1 MNKTIILSAI
11 TSLII
16 SGVISGCSIT
26 KNVRSAASEIQPG
39 DTVCVEVNPRVA
51 EPDILNVIEQSIIDN
66 GFVAEVHTTIPESC
80 ELKLTYV
87 AYRKWD
93 FSSFLN
99 KASIKLYKESR
110 LIGSV
115 EYQTPNGIFGG
126 GGVNP
131 AKWGSTE
138 SKIAPLMTELLKI

>member
-1 MNKTIILSAI
+1 MHHSRIIITVFAFSLLSA
-11 TSLII
+11 
-16 SGVISGCSIT
+16 CSIT
-26 KNVRSAASEIQPG
+26 KNVRSAASEIQAG
-39 DTVCVEVNPRVA
+39 DTICIEVNPRVT
-51 EPDILNVIEQSIIDN
+51 EPDILNVIEQSIIDS
-66 GFVAEVHTTIPESC
+66 GLVAEVHTKAPESC

-93 FSSFLN
+93 FSSFLS
-99 KASIKLYKESR
+99 KANIMLYKQSR

-131 AKWGSTE
+131 EKWASTE
-138 SKIAPLMTELLKI
+138 SKISPLMNELLKI

>member
-1 MNKTIILSAI
+1 MKLSR
-11 TSLII
+11 LII
-16 SGVISGCSIT
+16 ISIISVLSGCSIT
-26 KNVRSAASEIQPG
+26 KNVSSAASEIQPG
-39 DTVCVEVNPRVA
+39 DTVCIEVNPRVT
-51 EPDILNVIEQSIIDN
+51 EPDILNVIEQSIIEN
-66 GFVAEVHTTIPESC
+66 GFFAEVHTKNPESC

-93 FSSFLN
+93 FSSFLS
-99 KASIKLYKESR
+99 KANIKLYKQNR

-126 GGVNP
+126 GGANP

-138 SKIAPLMTELLKI
+138 SKISPLMAELLKI